1 MKAKRNLL
9 ALLLSVVIFWQ
20 GFSVVNAENVSP
32 TPESSISLSSSD
44 VEEEG
49 NRTEITGVNP
59 EDTEN
64 DLEEASLSNSAD
76 STDILTMA
84 RAASLVGTG
93 VERSDVIQN
102 IRMTLNGNPI
112 DENTKIYANTDFAL
126 KIKLAVSGKT
136 VNNGDY
142 AVVQL
147 PGSLAAVSED
157 TEIKNDAGQVMANAH
172 YDSTTK
178 QLKIIFTENAENYS
192 GADGEFTFL
201 VRVNQS
207 EGDTA
212 KQVPINIPF
221 NGRTFSIKLNY
232 QGIGLDEE
240 PNFWKNYGG
249 SIEQYEDREGT
260 IHYLVHFF
268 IQVNGRRLTR
278 VGTVSEKFTN
288 IEIHDKLISDVFS
301 YVDPSDPEHS
311 MNWKN
316 ASDADRF
323 YPTLVRG
330 VWRSGYR
337 DEDYVFHPATDD
349 GANRGPKWALQDVD
363 NNALPARGDRVPLKY
378 KDGKRA
384 FDYRVGDLNVEEG
397 FELQYY
403 VEVNEVPQDGTVYR
417 NDASI
422 TGDSI
427 SMGTHKR
434 EVPVQSS
441 SGNLN
446 GTGFTLRIEKKNEEG
461 QPLSGAEFTIENKR
475 TKVKK
480 TVVTN
485 ADGIATLENAVLAD
499 YIIKEIKAPTGYVLD
514 EQEQQ
519 EVGKEEL
526 KSSAAGNATVTK
538 IFVNKKANEAKPE
551 TRSVLVD
558 KKWIQG
564 NSTVAKPNKV
574 KVYLVENGKKTDKV
588 QELSEENG
596 WKASFSN
603 LPKKDA
609 SGAEITYTVAEEN
622 LQDYKPAIA
631 GTQDTGFTITN
642 YTGDRIAIPVTKIW
656 KGSGNHPL
664 GITIQLFADGNRV
677 SSIYLT
683 AEHGWQYTF
692 DMPKYNAARQ
702 EINYTVTEENVYGY
716 TATRADDE
724 NSGYKN
730 VFVNTKDKPNNPG
743 GGGNTPNNPGG
754 GGNTP
759 KTPSGNTPKDP
770 GTPPPST
777 PDEPG
782 KVLGASRPMEENP
795 ERKGE
800 VLGESRPAV
809 KGRAA
814 TKTEDKAAMKLYG
827 VLFTLSLISFSASLF
842 GKKFF
847 LKKRES

>member
-64 DLEEASLSNSAD
+64 DLEEASLSDSTD

-84 RAASLVGTG
+84 RAASLLGTG

-201 VRVNQS
+201 VRINKS
-207 EGDTA
+207 EGNTA

-221 NGRTFSIKLNY
+221 NGHTFSIQLNY

-249 SIEQYEDREGT
+249 SIEQYEDKEGT

-268 IQVNGRRLTR
+268 IQVNGRRLTK

-301 YVDPSDPEHS
+301 YVDPSDPDHS

-427 SMGTHKR
+427 SMGTHER
-434 EVPVQSS
+434 EVPVQYSG
-441 SGNLN
+441 GNLN
-446 GTGFTLRIEKKNEEG
+446 GTGFTLRIEKKNEER

-480 TVVTN
+480 TVVT
-485 ADGIATLENAVLAD
+485 DEYGIATLENAVLAD
-499 YIIKEIKAPTGYVLD
+499 YVIKEIKAPTGYVLD

-564 NSTVAKPNKV
+564 NSTVAKPEKV
-574 KVYLVENGKKTDKV
+574 KVYLVENGEKTNKV

-622 LQDYKPAIA
+622 LQDYKPAIS

-642 YTGDRIAIPVTKIW
+642 YTGDRVAIPVTKIW
-656 KGSGNHPL
+656 KGSGEHPL
-664 GITIQLFADGNRV
+664 GITIQLFADGTRV

-683 AEHGWQYTF
+683 AEHGWQHTF
-692 DMPKYNAARQ
+692 DLPKYNAAGK

-782 KVLGASRPMEENP
+782 KVLGASRPMEDNP

-847 LKKRES
+847 LKKKES

>member
-20 GFSVVNAENVSP
+20 GFSVVNAENVSL
-32 TPESSISLSSSD
+32 TPESSISLSSSG
-44 VEEEG
+44 VGEEG
-49 NRTEITGVNP
+49 STTELTEVNP
-59 EDTEN
+59 EDTDN
-64 DLEEASLSNSAD
+64 GLEETSLSGSTD
-76 STDILTMA
+76 STDLLTMA
-84 RAASLVGTG
+84 RAASLLGAG
-93 VERSDVIQN
+93 VERPDVIQD

-112 DENTKIYANTDFAL
+112 DGNTKIYADTDFAL

-136 VNNGDY
+136 INNGDY

-147 PGSLAAVSED
+147 PSSLAAVNED

-172 YDSTTK
+172 YDSGTK
-178 QLKIIFTENAENYS
+178 QLRITFTEHAEDYS
-192 GADGEFTFL
+192 GADGDFTFL
-201 VRVNQS
+201 VRINRSEVN
-207 EGDTA
+207 TA

-221 NGRTFSIKLNY
+221 NGKTFSIQLNY
-232 QGIGLDEE
+232 QGIGMDDE
-240 PNFWKNYGG
+240 PSFWKNYGG
-249 SIEQYEDREGT
+249 SIEKYEDKEGT

-268 IQVNGRRLTR
+268 IQVNGRKLTK

-311 MNWKN
+311 MDWKN

-323 YPTLVRG
+323 YPTLIRG

-337 DEDYVFHPATDD
+337 DEHYVFHPADND
-349 GANRGPKWALQDVD
+349 AESRGPKWALQDVA
-363 NNALPARGDRVPLKY
+363 NNALPASGERVSLNY

-403 VEVNEVPQDGTVYR
+403 VEVNEVPQNGTVYR

-434 EVPVQSS
+434 EVPVQYSD
-441 SGNLN
+441 GNLN
-446 GTGFTLRIEKKNEEG
+446 GTGFTLRIEKKNKEG
-461 QPLSGAEFTIENKR
+461 QALSGAEFTIENRR
-475 TKVKK
+475 TKVKIP
-480 TVVTN
+480 VVTN
-485 ADGIATLENAVLAD
+485 DSGIAELKNAVLAD

-519 EVGKEEL
+519 VSKEEL
-526 KSSAAGNATVTK
+526 KSSAARNATVTK
-538 IFVNKKANEAKPE
+538 IFVNEKANEAKPE
-551 TRSVLVD
+551 TGSVMVD
-558 KKWIQG
+558 KRWIQG
-564 NSTVAKPNKV
+564 NSTVAKPEKV
-574 KVYLVENGKKTDKV
+574 KIYLVENGVKTNKV

-642 YTGDRIAIPVTKIW
+642 YTGGRVAIPVTKIW
-656 KGSGNHPL
+656 KGSGEHPL
-664 GITIQLFADGNRV
+664 GITIQLFADGVRV

-683 AEHGWQYTF
+683 EQHGWQYTF
-692 DMPKYNAARQ
+692 DMPKNNADGK
-702 EINYTVTEENVYGY
+702 EIHYTVTEENVYGY
-716 TATRADDE
+716 TATRADEE

-782 KVLGASRPMEENP
+782 KVLGASRPMEDNP

-814 TKTEDKAAMKLYG
+814 VATEDQSAMKLYG
-827 VLFTLSLISFSASLF
+827 ILFGLSVLSFWGSLF
-842 GKKFF
+842 YKKFF
-847 LKKRES
+847 LKKRGN